1 MSETTASTGGHQAA
15 SWGPGTLW
23 PAAQIA
29 LGVGAVVVGLTNRD
43 PLGLILTGLL
53 ALLVVPAGVMQLM
66 RRPRIEVVDGQ
77 LAIKKLGGVV
87 FVPPAQVVEARAL
100 GVARWGVRQHL
111 MRLEYVDDRG
121 REQLDVFTRGDLG
134 TDPREVRERLVGLGF
149 GGTRGPGSA
158 GSDATGS
165 DATGSDTGGSDTGG
179 PGSIA

>member
-1 MSETTASTGGHQAA
+1 MSETAASADGHEAA
-15 SWGPGTLW
+15 SWSPGTLW

-29 LGVGAVVVGLTNRD
+29 LGVGAVMVGLTNGD

-53 ALLVVPAGVMQLM
+53 ALLLIPAGVMQLM

-87 FVPPAQVVEARAL
+87 FVPPTEVVEVRGL

-111 MRLEYVDDRG
+111 MRLEYVDDSG

-134 TDPREVRERLVGLGF
+134 ADPREVMETLVGLGF
-149 GGTRGPGSA
+149 GGSRGPGSR
-158 GSDATGS
+158 
-165 DATGSDTGGSDTGG
+165 G
-179 PGSIA
+179 PGSGGPDAVGPGASG

>member
-1 MSETTASTGGHQAA
+1 MSETAASTGGHEAA
-15 SWGPGTLW
+15 SWSPGTLW

-29 LGVGAVVVGLTNRD
+29 LGVGAVVVGLSNGD

-53 ALLVVPAGVMQLM
+53 ALFLIPAGVMQLM

-87 FVPPAQVVEARAL
+87 FVPPAEVVEVRAL

-134 TDPREVRERLVGLGF
+134 TDPREVMETLVGLGF
-149 GGTRGPGSA
+149 GGTRRQGPDGPGFSRPDAGGA
-158 GSDATGS
+158 GSSG
-165 DATGSDTGGSDTGG
+165 
-179 PGSIA
+179 

>member
-1 MSETTASTGGHQAA
+1 MAAPTGGHRAA
-15 SWGPGTLW
+15 SWSPGTLW

-29 LGVGAVVVGLTNRD
+29 LGIGAVVVGLVNGD
-43 PLGLILTGLL
+43 PLGLLLTGFLAVLL
-53 ALLVVPAGVMQLM
+53 VPAGVVQLL

-87 FVPPAQVVEARAL
+87 FVPPAEIVEVRAL

-134 TDPREVRERLVGLGF
+134 ADPREVIETLVGLGF
-149 GGTRGPGSA
+149 GGS
-158 GSDATGS
+158 
-165 DATGSDTGGSDTGG
+165 GG
-179 PGSIA
+179 PGSGGPGSDGPGSGGPGSRGPTATG

>member
-1 MSETTASTGGHQAA
+1 MSEAAASTGGHNAA

-29 LGVGAVVVGLTNRD
+29 LGAGAVVVGLSTGD

-53 ALLVVPAGVMQLM
+53 ALLVVPAGVIQLM

-87 FVPPAQVVEARAL
+87 FVPPAQVVEARGL

-134 TDPREVRERLVGLGF
+134 TDPREVMERLVGLGF
-149 GGTRGPGSA
+149 GGSRGPGSG
-158 GSDATGS
+158 GSDAGRPGPGGS
-165 DATGSDTGGSDTGG
+165 DAGG
-179 PGSIA
+179 PEARGP